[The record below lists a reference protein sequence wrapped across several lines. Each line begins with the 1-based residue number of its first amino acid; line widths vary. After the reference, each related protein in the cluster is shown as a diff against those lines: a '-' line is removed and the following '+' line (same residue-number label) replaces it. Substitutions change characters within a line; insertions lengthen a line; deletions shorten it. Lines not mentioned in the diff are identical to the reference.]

1 MPTVTKVQFNVTHP
15 TNADDSDMTLKAI
28 REVTFRV
35 PQYAA
40 GFAYFAVWYFM
51 FVFGGYPSASS
62 SSVSFIFLHNHVKIS
77 FMSMFARFMY
87 VFSTRYTTG
96 SWNQ

>member
-1 MPTVTKVQFNVTHP
+1 
-15 TNADDSDMTLKAI
+15 MTQKTI
-28 REVTFRV
+28 REATSSV

-40 GFAYFAVWYFM
+40 AFAYFAVWYFM

-62 SSVSFIFLHNHVKIS
+62 SSSVSFIFLHTHVKIS

-87 VFSTRYTTG
+87 VFT
-96 SWNQ
+96 